1 MILQGKEKDMAGKK
15 NPDRYAARHIIL
27 AQSASDGGK
36 YDWEEAKKRKIPRFL
51 IPSDPHACKR
61 AWTQGYP
68 AKDEHILCAL
78 REIARRRGAC
88 GIRFFVRPDGDI
100 ARYLVYFTFKIEGE
114 RYQISFHSFDDR
126 LRRFIKAGDRTHHT
140 RWDHKI
146 SRDACCVLAAHVI
159 ESGRAL

>member
-1 MILQGKEKDMAGKK
+1 MILQGKEKDMAKK
-15 NPDRYAARHIIL
+15 ENPDRYAARHIIL

-36 YDWEEAKKRKIPRFL
+36 YDWEEAEIPRFL

-61 AWTQGYP
+61 AWTRGYP
-68 AKDEHILCAL
+68 AKDEHILCAV
-78 REIARRRGAC
+78 REIARRRGAS
-88 GIRFFVRPDGDI
+88 GIHFYVTVDSERI
-100 ARYLVYFTFKIEGE
+100 AKYLVYFTFKIEGE
-114 RYQISFHSFDDR
+114 RYQVSFHSFDDR
-126 LRRFIKAGDRTHHT
+126 LRRFIKAGDRSHHT